1 MSAKKKKTWKIL
13 LIILCLLAPV
23 VVLLGLGDRGLIHL
37 YRTEMERQAYVEKI
51 RELAREN
58 EKLMEEIR
66 RLRTDMKHIESVAR
80 KELNVIKENEI
91 IYVFGKEER
100 RNNRLKGVAPKA
112 EHADENEE
120 VKEEVGK
127 DGDNG

>member
-1 MSAKKKKTWKIL
+1 MSAKKRKIWKIL

-23 VVLLGLGDRGLIHL
+23 VVLLGLGDRGLIRL

-58 EKLMEEIR
+58 EKLMAEIR
-66 RLRTDMKHIESVAR
+66 RLRTDMKYIESVAR

-100 RNNRLKGVAPKA
+100 RNNRLKKVAPKT

-120 VKEEVGK
+120 FKEEVGK